1 MKRVLVLWIVLCAAF
16 ASHAAEFLYGPYV
29 QALTEDSAYIVWI
42 TDKATYGWVE
52 VKGEG
57 EKSAVKYT
65 ESHLGLMHNRRVHR
79 VPVKNLKAGTTYE
92 YEIFS
97 QEAKGDKVEK
107 PISLAK
113 NSHGGKLTFRTNDR
127 NKEEISFLMITDI
140 HYNHVGPRHT
150 LVPGFFDGL
159 ITPERLAGKDFIA
172 FNGDMVTTMS
182 NEKSHFDKLFSQL
195 HSIMD
200 VHNTPFYYVR
210 GNHEARGNYAQQ
222 FMDLYPT
229 WTGMP
234 YYMFRHG
241 PVCFI
246 VIDGGEDKPDSDI
259 EYYGTAAFD
268 LYRENE
274 GKWLQS
280 VIESE
285 EFRTAPYRVI
295 LSHIPLNDN
304 SWHGG
309 RHAWKNLCQRCE
321 DQGVNIMISGHTHRY
336 RFNDCGV
343 HNRTFPTLEFSPKH
357 YLDITANKENLTILV
372 KNADGS
378 VHKTFTYQPNK

>member
-1 MKRVLVLWIVLCAAF
+1 MKRVLVLWIVLCVAF